1 MTFSAYHLL
10 SFLIRTPSPGLVIV
24 WEVGPLYL
32 VTGGVNVPGKALRW
46 SLDRQGGQAGGRFE
60 LLGTL
65 NVPSLQ
71 TDIVTQSLSRVL
83 LWEHFSQGNR
93 SFPPSIQFCGG
104 YTLPD
109 PSPTFLLSSR
119 R

>member
-1 MTFSAYHLL
+1 MF
-10 SFLIRTPSPGLVIV
+10 
-24 WEVGPLYL
+24 LYL
-32 VTGGVNVPGKALRW
+32 ITGGVDVPGKALRW
-46 SLDRQGGQAGGRFE
+46 SLDQQGGQAGGRFE
-60 LLGTL
+60 RLGTL
-65 NVPSLQ
+65 NVVSLQ
-71 TDIVTQSLSRVL
+71 TDTVTQSLSRVL

>member
-1 MTFSAYHLL
+1 MF
-10 SFLIRTPSPGLVIV
+10 
-24 WEVGPLYL
+24 LYL
-32 VTGGVNVPGKALRW
+32 ITRGVDVPGKALHW

-65 NVPSLQ
+65 NVVSLQ
-71 TDIVTQSLSRVL
+71 TDTVTQSLSRAL

-93 SFPPSIQFCGG
+93 SFPPKHPI
-104 YTLPD
+104 LWRLHAPD